1 MIDFQLNKNGD
12 LLFEESQVL
21 NNSFELNF
29 FVSKS
34 DTLTINFYT
43 ENLSSFSYLEN
54 HKEDRILNPGI
65 CLNLYIKK
73 IENNKE
79 VVIAKDEDYIEQQI
93 KIRLQTALGTLLNN
107 EGIGSDLDLYKH
119 NIIADNDNFSV
130 IRESAKR
137 AISDILPNAEIDVQK
152 IETIYLDYSNSLMIT
167 IKNDDYNY
175 YYYV

>member
-65 CLNLYIKK
+65 
-73 IENNKE
+73 
-79 VVIAKDEDYIEQQI
+79 
-93 KIRLQTALGTLLNN
+93 
-107 EGIGSDLDLYKH
+107 
-119 NIIADNDNFSV
+119 
-130 IRESAKR
+130 
-137 AISDILPNAEIDVQK
+137 
-152 IETIYLDYSNSLMIT
+152 
-167 IKNDDYNY
+167 
-175 YYYV
+175 